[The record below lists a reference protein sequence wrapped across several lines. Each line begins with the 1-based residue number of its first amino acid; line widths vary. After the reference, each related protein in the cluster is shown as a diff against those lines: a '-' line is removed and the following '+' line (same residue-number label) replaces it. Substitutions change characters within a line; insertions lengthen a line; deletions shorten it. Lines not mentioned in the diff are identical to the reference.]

1 MKLKTKGKI
10 THTVTLSGKD
20 IIDMLHE
27 MGTSYTPGA
36 NATVEFEVPS
46 GGDYSGMSVD
56 FLSEERVTVTWV
68 TQRDDE
74 A

>member
-27 MGTSYTPGA
+27 MGTNYAPGA